1 MATLPVHYSYGL
13 IVVSVL
19 ISILSAYAAFSL
31 ADRMRLAATS
41 RNRVLWLVCG
51 SGAMGLGIWSM
62 HYLGMLA
69 VKLPIPVYYYV
80 PTVILSLALAIA
92 ASAIALLVVGAEKL
106 GWGKLLAGGVLMG
119 AGIGAMHYVGMAAM
133 RMNAMHHYS
142 PAIVALSV
150 LVAVGMAVMALW
162 IGFSVRSHDANGEGT
177 RVAAGTVMGLGIAA
191 MHYTAMQAVK
201 FEPGAMVF
209 STEQTVQVS
218 SLVELAV
225 ASVAGVILLV
235 AVVSAMIENRRFHKL
250 NEAHQELAASQRE
263 LLEAQQ
269 QLREAN
275 ALLSE
280 LSIRD
285 GLTGLHNRRHFDAVL
300 GTEWGRARRTKSWI
314 ALLMIDVDCFK
325 MLNDHFGHQRGDECL
340 RDIARVLETQPRRS
354 YDLAARY
361 GGEEFTVLLPSANRD
376 GAMKVAEAIRQ
387 AIRDLNMENPGS
399 PAGVITV
406 SIGVSCKQPKMGED
420 AEAMVRE
427 ADTALYVAKQL
438 GRDRVEVA
446 GNISVEA

>member
-1 MATLPVHYSYGL
+1 MQTLAVNYSYAL

-31 ADRMRLAATS
+31 ADRMRLAETA
-41 RNRVLWLVCG
+41 RARALWLAGG
-51 SGAMGLGIWSM
+51 SCAMGLGIWSM

-69 VKLPIPVYYYV
+69 VRLPIPIYYYI

-92 ASAIALLVVGAEKL
+92 ASAIALLVVSAEKL
-106 GWGKLLAGGVLMG
+106 GWGQLIVGGLLMG

-142 PAIVALSV
+142 LGGVALSI
-150 LVAVGMAVMALW
+150 LVAVGMAIMALW
-162 IGFSVRSHDANGEGT
+162 IGFSVRSRETSGEASRIG
-177 RVAAGTVMGLGIAA
+177 AGTVMGLGIAA

-201 FEPGAMVF
+201 FESGAMAF
-209 STEQTVQVS
+209 STENTVRVS
-218 SLVELAV
+218 LLVELAV
-225 ASVAGVILLV
+225 ASVAGLILLV
-235 AVVSAMIENRRFHKL
+235 AVVSAAIENRRFRKL
-250 NEAHQELAASQRE
+250 SEAHHQLATSQQE
-263 LLEAQQ
+263 LLETQQ
-269 QLREAN
+269 QLRDAN

-314 ALLMIDVDCFK
+314 SLLMIDVDCFK

-340 RDIARVLETQPRRS
+340 RDIARVLEAQPRRS

-361 GGEEFTVLLPSANRD
+361 GGEEFTVLLPSASRE
-376 GAMKVAEAIRQ
+376 GALKVAEAIRQ
-387 AIRDLNMENPGS
+387 AVRELRLENPGS
-399 PAGVITV
+399 PAGMITV
-406 SIGVSCKQPKMGED
+406 SVGVSCKQPKMGED
-420 AEAMVRE
+420 PEAMVRE

-438 GRDRVEVA
+438 GRDRVEIA